1 MLEGEV
7 MAGIENV
14 KKKLDSADKADG
26 GEVTPPARDSEAPSK
41 KQKLDNG
48 QAKGAIA
55 GKPIAAALDVDS
67 EILKWGEFT
76 KESTVLGEDEDHKHH
91 EIESS
96 SDRYSQLL
104 YCTPV
109 GHV

>member
-76 KESTVLGEDEDHKHH
+76 KESTVLG
-91 EIESS
+91 
-96 SDRYSQLL
+96 
-104 YCTPV
+104 
-109 GHV
+109 